1 MIERYKRLQAEL
13 ADDLRGLWDPTFER
27 LGGPDA
33 DLEAAWSLCSWLT
46 ISGAAYE
53 RDAIGALNP
62 DWKATAQARSA
73 LLSAVAEV
81 ITAMVES
88 LTGVTAPDEVR
99 NPPPPEPSP
108 TFPSSE

>member
-1 MIERYKRLQAEL
+1 VAYTHRDAAHPPRHSAGHQTKPSEAVLSCRSSFTDPAMIERYKRLQTEL

-53 RDAIGALNP
+53 RDAVGALNP
-62 DWKATAQARSA
+62 DWKATAQAR
-73 LLSAVAEV
+73 
-81 ITAMVES
+81 
-88 LTGVTAPDEVR
+88 
-99 NPPPPEPSP
+99 
-108 TFPSSE
+108 